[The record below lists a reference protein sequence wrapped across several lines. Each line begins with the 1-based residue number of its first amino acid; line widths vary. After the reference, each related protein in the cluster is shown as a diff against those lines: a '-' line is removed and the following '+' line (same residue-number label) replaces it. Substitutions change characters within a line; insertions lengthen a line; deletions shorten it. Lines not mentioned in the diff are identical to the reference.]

1 MSFGMC
7 PGVGRRGKKRNC
19 RWKGPVANDR
29 RDSDTTPFIW
39 RNDAGRHL
47 VGATAARLSRIIG
60 FYRLFDVGG
69 VSGQELF
76 RRQLHLAVLFAGNFR
91 RFATQLVRTQTW
103 LVARLAPVLTCA
115 FGSLGAR
122 WISRYLLLLPR
133 RVLQS
138 VLGRSAGMHCR

>member
-1 MSFGMC
+1 MC

-19 RWKGPVANDR
+19 GSKGPVANDR

-39 RNDAGRHL
+39 RNDARRHL
-47 VGATAARLSRIIG
+47 VGATAARLSRLIG

-91 RFATQLVRTQTW
+91 RLTPTLVESVT
-103 LVARLAPVLTCA
+103 
-115 FGSLGAR
+115 G
-122 WISRYLLLLPR
+122 LLSIVGWR
-133 RVLQS
+133 R
-138 VLGRSAGMHCR
+138 C

>member
-1 MSFGMC
+1 MC

-47 VGATAARLSRIIG
+47 VGATAARPSRIIG
-60 FYRLFDVGG
+60 FYRLSDVGG
-69 VSGQELF
+69 ASGQESF
-76 RRQLHLAVLFAGNFR
+76 RRQLDLAVLFAGNFR

-103 LVARLAPVLTCA
+103 LVARLAPVLSCA
-115 FGSLGAR
+115 LRSLGAR
-122 WISRYLLLLPR
+122 LICRYL
-133 RVLQS
+133 
-138 VLGRSAGMHCR
+138 